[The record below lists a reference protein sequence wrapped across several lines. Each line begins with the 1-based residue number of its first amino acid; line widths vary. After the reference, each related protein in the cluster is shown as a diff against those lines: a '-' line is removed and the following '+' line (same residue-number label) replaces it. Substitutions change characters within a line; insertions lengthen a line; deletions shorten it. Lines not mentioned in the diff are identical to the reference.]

1 MFFNFKIP
9 FLDHSLLQCLDPS
22 CFISTLSRII
32 PKLSSLFCFPY
43 QNWLLLYTILQSWAK
58 WKELIQKLI
67 YEKILMENNKL
78 KCNKF
83 FYILVTYSTNIYY
96 TFPCSWPC
104 RRNCEQN
111 KSKTHLIPLGK
122 KMWLVWGSCDTGR
135 PKEQW
140 RLLVH
145 LKTIILRES

>member
-22 CFISTLSRII
+22 CFISILSRII

-78 KCNKF
+78 KCNNF

-96 TFPCSWPC
+96 TFPCSWPYG
-104 RRNCEQN
+104 RNCEKN
-111 KSKTHLIPLGK
+111 KSKAHLIPLGK

-140 RLLVH
+140 SLLVH
-145 LKTIILRES
+145 LKTIILSES